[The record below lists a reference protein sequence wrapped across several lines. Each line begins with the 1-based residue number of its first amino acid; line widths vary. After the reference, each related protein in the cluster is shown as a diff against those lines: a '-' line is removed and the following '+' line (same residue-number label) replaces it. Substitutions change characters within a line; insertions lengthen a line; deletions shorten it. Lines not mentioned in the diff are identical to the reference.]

1 MSSRKEIDFNI
12 HMLLER
18 SRYTAFEQALA
29 RRFDE
34 RSAYISRAGGGTANT
49 MEVTVSCWNG
59 HQDKVIAIA
68 ERHGAEV
75 DFCQSIDVRS
85 WTEVFPGF

>member
-1 MSSRKEIDFNI
+1 MSKQIDFNI
-12 HMLLER
+12 HMTLER
-18 SRYTAFEQALA
+18 SQYTVFEQALA

-34 RSAYISRAGGGTANT
+34 RSAYSSRFGANGNT
-49 MEVTVSCWNG
+49 IDVTVSCWHG

-75 DFCQSIDVRS
+75 NVCNSLDMRC
-85 WTEVFPGF
+85 WTELQ

>member
-1 MSSRKEIDFNI
+1 MKQIDFNI
-12 HMLLER
+12 HMTLER
-18 SRYTAFEQALA
+18 SQYTAFDAALA

-34 RSAYISRAGGGTANT
+34 RSAYISRTCADVNT
-49 MEVTVSCWNG
+49 MEVTVSCWHG

-75 DFCQSIDVRS
+75 NFCQSIDVRS
-85 WTEVFPGF
+85 YTEVVPGF

>member
-1 MSSRKEIDFNI
+1 MKQIDFNI

-18 SRYTAFEQALA
+18 SQYTAFEQALA

-34 RSAYISRAGGGTANT
+34 RSAYISRFCADVNT
-49 MEVTVSCWNG
+49 IEVTVSCWNG

-75 DFCQSIDVRS
+75 NFCQSNNMRDQ
-85 WTEVFPGF
+85 TEVFPGF

>member
-1 MSSRKEIDFNI
+1 MKQIDFNI
-12 HMLLER
+12 HMTLER
-18 SRYTAFEQALA
+18 SQYTVFEQALA

-34 RSAYISRAGGGTANT
+34 RSAYISRFGANGNT
-49 MEVTVSCWNG
+49 IDVTVSCWHG

-75 DFCQSIDVRS
+75 NFCQSIDVRS